1 MVAQQLIAEFKA
13 CSRLQYSGKL
23 DISTCKGHSWSFYYR
38 LGRIVWATGGNHP
51 VRRWLRQMTQH
62 CPQIVLDQIRWGSQ
76 DLGVDYWDYQRLTVL
91 HTQQHISRD
100 EVKAVV
106 DNTIAELLFDLAQ
119 QANFNGIECDCTE
132 DVILDAPMSFTS
144 ADISLK
150 EMEEAWYTWSQINL
164 ASFSPDLAPI
174 LQRPEQ
180 LQGEVSPTVYHNF
193 VALMTGK
200 YTLRDLAVKMKQPVL
215 HITRLLLPYVLR
227 GIINLVEVADSP
239 LEVRESKNNEVKEP
253 KNNIVPKSVVANT
266 PLIACID
273 DSLQVCQMLG
283 HMINANNMR
292 FVGIQDGIQAL
303 PILLEQKPDLIFLD
317 LIMPVA
323 SGYEIC
329 AQLRR
334 ISVFANT
341 PIVIL
346 TGSDGLVD
354 RMRAKVVSSTD
365 FMTKPISND
374 KVMAMVNKYLKIRSA
389 NSINAASASSFSN
402 QLSLA

>member
-23 DISTCKGHSWSFYYR
+23 DISTSKGHSWSFYYR

-51 VRRWLRQMTQH
+51 VRRWRRQMTQH

-91 HTQQHISRD
+91 HAKQHISRD

-106 DNTIAELLFDLAQ
+106 DHTIAELLFDLAQ
-119 QANFNGIECDCTE
+119 QANFNGIECDRIE

-144 ADISLK
+144 ADLSLK
-150 EMEEAWYTWSQINL
+150 EMEEAWYTWSQASL

-180 LQGEVSPTVYHNF
+180 LQSEVSPTVYHNF

-215 HITRLLLPYVLR
+215 HITRLLLPYVLK
-227 GIINLVEVADSP
+227 GIINLVEVADAP
-239 LEVRESKNNEVKEP
+239 LEVREP
-253 KNNIVPKSVVANT
+253 KNNIVQKPVVANT

-283 HMINANNMR
+283 QMIAANNMR
-292 FVGIQDGIQAL
+292 FVSIQDGMQAL

-334 ISVFANT
+334 ISLFANT

-354 RMRAKVVSSTD
+354 RMRAKVVGSTD
-365 FMTKPISND
+365 FMTKPINND
-374 KVMAMVNKYLKIRSA
+374 KVMAMVNKYLKTRAANNTSA
-389 NSINAASASSFSN
+389 TPTPSFSN

>member
-1 MVAQQLIAEFKA
+1 MVSPQLIAEFKA

-23 DISTCKGHSWSFYYR
+23 DISTSKGHAWSFYYR

-51 VRRWLRQMTQH
+51 VRRWRRQMTQH
-62 CPQIVLDQIRWGSQ
+62 CPQIVLDQIRWSSQ
-76 DLGVDYWDYQRLTVL
+76 DLGIDYWDYQLLTVL
-91 HTQQHISRD
+91 HTQHHISRN

-106 DNTIAELLFDLAQ
+106 DSTIAELLFDLAQ
-119 QANFNGIECDCTE
+119 QANFNGIECDRTE
-132 DVILDAPMSFTS
+132 DVILDAPVSFTS

-150 EMEEAWYTWSQINL
+150 EVEEVWYTWSQASL

-180 LQGEVSPTVYHNF
+180 LQSAVSPTLYHNF

-215 HITRLLLPYVLR
+215 HITRLLLPYILK
-227 GIINLVEVADSP
+227 GIINLVEVADAP
-239 LEVRESKNNEVKEP
+239 LEVRGS
-253 KNNIVPKSVVANT
+253 KNNIVPKPVAADT

-283 HMINANNMR
+283 QMIATNNMR
-292 FVGIQDGIQAL
+292 FISIQDGMQAL

-334 ISVFANT
+334 ISIFANT

-354 RMRAKVVSSTD
+354 RMRAKVVGSTD
-365 FMTKPISND
+365 FMTKPINND
-374 KVMAMVNKYLKIRSA
+374 KVMAMVNKYLKTRVANNSSA
-389 NSINAASASSFSN
+389 MPTPSFSN